1 MNIFKLS
8 SQVKKVVRELG
19 IVENNETNLQT
30 ILQTLSAANNEY
42 QQIPEATFKE
52 TVRGIFTKSI
62 APTSTERLEP
72 SNPATPNQKSNM
84 NLNQS
89 MTIAQKSLGLK
100 RSIQEEPTPV
110 LTPSFSTIPHSD
122 SQVSLSNNNNNNNSS
137 SKPPEKNS
145 SPSQPKLKK
154 RKSSNYL
161 PEGNNNDAAPSSSTK
176 IGSKPSSSNSFLTER
191 PVARFSDLA
200 GLENVLDQIKELVIY
215 PLMYSSLY
223 AHLGVC
229 PPCGILLNGPSGC
242 GKTLLANAIAGETG
256 LNYFKV
262 SFFF

>member
-19 IVENNETNLQT
+19 IVENNETTLQT
-30 ILQTLSAANNEY
+30 ILQTLSGANNEY

-62 APTSTERLEP
+62 APTSTERFEP

-110 LTPSFSTIPHSD
+110 LTPSFSAIPHSD
-122 SQVSLSNNNNNNNSS
+122 SQVSLSNNNNNNSN
-137 SKPPEKNS
+137 SKPPERNS
-145 SPSQPKLKK
+145 SPTQPKLKK

-161 PEGNNNDAAPSSSTK
+161 PEGNNNDTAPSSSTK
-176 IGSKPSSSNSFLTER
+176 IGGKSSSSNSFLIER
-191 PVARFSDLA
+191 PAARFSDLA
-200 GLENVLDQIKELVIY
+200 GLENVLEQIKELVIY

-262 SFFF
+262 SF